1 MHRVDTLHCSP
12 ALNPQQDTLQ
22 RWEHHLG
29 TFNACLLLLNEIQR
43 KWVYLEPVFARGALP
58 AEQARFRTA
67 SDAFV
72 GVLRELEASPHLT
85 RLRDIPRLQVG
96 WLLCG
101 TSQPRWMIVVRG
113 QATTTVTVF
122 AILGNA
128 DAVQPPAGPVP
139 KGPVAVFGGQAPC
152 LSPLLLCG

>member
-1 MHRVDTLHCSP
+1 MMTNDACDTKS
-12 ALNPQQDTLQ
+12 QDTLQ

-58 AEQARFRTA
+58 AEQARFGTA

-72 GVLRELEASPHLT
+72 GVLRELEGSPHLT

-96 WLLCG
+96 
-101 TSQPRWMIVVRG
+101 
-113 QATTTVTVF
+113 
-122 AILGNA
+122 GNRA
-128 DAVQPPAGPVP
+128 LQQRST
-139 KGPVAVFGGQAPC
+139 F
-152 LSPLLLCG
+152 